1 MVFKE
6 LIVEFARRYNI
17 EGLNVEDGISILD
30 IDGIT
35 VTMVNVEEIQFVA
48 TAEIGEPPAEGK
60 ADFAE
65 MLLAYNMQSQAFF
78 AKNENTGK
86 YMAIRRME
94 LSTLDADKLETE
106 LENLLNLAETWRKL
120 LEDFRPV
127 AQKTA
132 AAEQEDVPLNSYDFL
147 QV

>member
-1 MVFKE
+1 MEFKE
-6 LIVEFARRYNI
+6 LIEEFAKRYNI
-17 EGLNVEDGISILD
+17 EGLNTEDGISILD

-35 VTMVNVEEIQFVA
+35 VTLVNVEEIQFVA
-48 TAEIGEPPAEGK
+48 TTEIGEPPAEGK

-94 LSTLDADKLETE
+94 LATLDADKLETE

-120 LEDFRPV
+120 LENFRPM
-127 AQKTA
+127 AKDAA
-132 AAEQEDVPLNSYDFL
+132 AAEQEEQSMDTFGYM

>member
-1 MVFKE
+1 MEFKE
-6 LIVEFARRYNI
+6 LIEEFAKRYNI
-17 EGLNVEDGISILD
+17 EGLNTEDGISILD

-35 VTMVNVEEIQFVA
+35 VTLVNVEEIQFVA

-94 LSTLDADKLETE
+94 LATLDADKLETE

-120 LEDFRPV
+120 LEDFRPM
-127 AQKTA
+127 AKDAA
-132 AAEQEDVPLNSYDFL
+132 AAEQEEQSMDTFGYM